1 MSSNML
7 KSKPLRV
14 LLKISEDRTPK
25 RSGFLIRI
33 TQRLQ
38 SLDDLGEAPHLK
50 TPLKCPSIFTCHTE
64 DVFLAWLETCP
75 QKQQCG
81 GLPEIWRDLAE
92 DLRGACSIMQHGRQ
106 GKSCGISNLWRKW
119 SSGIQFWAEFTII
132 NQKNMWDSVGRGTHL
147 YEESKI
153 IIPSW
158 IPREKP
164 SPPHVFEL
172 RFFVWAVW
180 QHEGLNPCHGL
191 HETELSSS
199 TVFHWHWMA
208 YNPKGMFELQRP
220 SSSYRHLWYFLIH
233 LSNNISVL
241 MFIWVHHFGCSGTVP
256 LSSNIGQLVVDLA
269 CYGWFDIPCSV
280 SRPCRHNQLQKQ
292 SIQSAPLPRKPVAV
306 SQGWN
311 NKCSITKPHKRNRSR
326 VLNHTKPY

>member
-1 MSSNML
+1 MTEAIGQPQEFWCEARPVGIFRHPYEHGFTQTWYEDGGMSSNML

-106 GKSCGISNLWRKW
+106 GKSCGISNL
-119 SSGIQFWAEFTII
+119 
-132 NQKNMWDSVGRGTHL
+132 
-147 YEESKI
+147 
-153 IIPSW
+153 
-158 IPREKP
+158 
-164 SPPHVFEL
+164 
-172 RFFVWAVW
+172 
-180 QHEGLNPCHGL
+180 
-191 HETELSSS
+191 
-199 TVFHWHWMA
+199 
-208 YNPKGMFELQRP
+208 
-220 SSSYRHLWYFLIH
+220 
-233 LSNNISVL
+233 
-241 MFIWVHHFGCSGTVP
+241 
-256 LSSNIGQLVVDLA
+256 
-269 CYGWFDIPCSV
+269 
-280 SRPCRHNQLQKQ
+280 
-292 SIQSAPLPRKPVAV
+292 
-306 SQGWN
+306 
-311 NKCSITKPHKRNRSR
+311 
-326 VLNHTKPY
+326 

>member
-1 MSSNML
+1 MSFDFHLSHWGCVPGLVGNMPAETTVRRSSRDMARSCWRPARSMQHHAAWKTRKILRHL
-7 KSKPLRV
+7 KSVK
-14 LLKISEDRTPK
+14 EME
-25 RSGFLIRI
+25 
-33 TQRLQ
+33 QRHPIL
-38 SLDDLGEAPHLK
+38 SWIYNNKSKKYVG
-50 TPLKCPSIFTCHTE
+50 
-64 DVFLAWLETCP
+64 
-75 QKQQCG
+75 QCG
-81 GLPEIWRDLAE
+81 P
-92 DLRGACSIMQHGRQ
+92 
-106 GKSCGISNLWRKW
+106 
-119 SSGIQFWAEFTII
+119 
-132 NQKNMWDSVGRGTHL
+132 WDSLVWGIL
-147 YEESKI
+147 KI